1 MRPCFTK
8 PRGGNKSKR
17 LAWEPKG
24 KEPPAYLFPSFETRG
39 KKKKRLVSRCS
50 VPPPL
55 PRCATRGPRGPSL
68 RLPPSLLCFF
78 SRGTTSC
85 VENRPSDRTRRCR
98 AVVAPKPLGERPW
111 PRSEPRIGRYP
122 LFASFHALSPHEPRV
137 WVKVEGGS
145 GSAISLFFSSPF
157 HLAMHPVH

>member
-1 MRPCFTK
+1 MGAQGEGTAGVPFSFVRNEGEEKKAARFSMF
-8 PRGGNKSKR
+8 RS
-17 LAWEPKG
+17 A
-24 KEPPAYLFPSFETRG
+24 PS
-39 KKKKRLVSRCS
+39 
-50 VPPPL
+50 
-55 PRCATRGPRGPSL
+55 PSL
-68 RLPPSLLCFF
+68 CHQRSSRSFSTSPPSLLCFF